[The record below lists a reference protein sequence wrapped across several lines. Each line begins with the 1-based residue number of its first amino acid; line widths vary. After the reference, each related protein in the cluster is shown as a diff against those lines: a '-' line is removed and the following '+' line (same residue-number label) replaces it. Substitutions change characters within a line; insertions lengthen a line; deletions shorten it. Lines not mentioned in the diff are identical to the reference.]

1 MLKKPELLAP
11 AGNLEKLKTA
21 VLYGADA
28 VYLGGGDY
36 SLRAQAGNF
45 NMAELAE
52 GIAFAHS
59 HWVKVYVT
67 VNIYAQE
74 RHLTNLPQYLK
85 RLAEMGADGIIVADP
100 GVFALAGQVAP
111 QLVRHIS
118 TQANT
123 QNSAAV
129 DFWRQNGAKR
139 VVLGREASLQDIR
152 RICRHTEEEIEVF
165 VHGAMCMAYS
175 GRCLLSSYLT
185 GRRANLGDCTQ
196 PCRWQYRLEEE
207 KRPGEYFAIE
217 EDGHGSY
224 IFNSKDLCLIDY
236 LPQLMEAGVASFKI
250 EGRMKSSYY
259 VANVT
264 RIYREAIDLCW
275 ADPEHYKV
283 RPQWQEELEKVSH
296 RPYGHGFL
304 IEGSNAER
312 QYYRTSAYVRGYD
325 FCGLVLGYS
334 QGRLAVEQRNH
345 LALGDVLEILCPGQ
359 GVRTLTIAA
368 MWDELGGPIA
378 KAPHAR
384 QKVWIASAFEVPA
397 GTVIRRPVRE
407 TAKEQTNEN

>member
-45 NMAELAE
+45 NMAEMAE
-52 GIAFAHS
+52 GIAFAHA
-59 HWVKVYVT
+59 HQVKAYVT

-74 RHLTNLPQYLK
+74 QHLEDLPQYLQK
-85 RLAEMGADGIIVADP
+85 LAEMQTDGIIVADP
-100 GVFALAGQVAP
+100 GIFVLAGEVVP
-111 QLVRHIS
+111 ELSRHIS

-129 DFWRQNGAKR
+129 NFWRQNGARR
-139 VVLGREASLQDIR
+139 VVLGREASLQDIQ
-152 RICRHTEEEIEVF
+152 RICQNTNTEIEVF

-207 KRPGEYFAIE
+207 KRPGEYFAID
-217 EDGHGSY
+217 EDVHGSY

-236 LPQLMEAGVASFKI
+236 LPQLMEAGVASLKI

-275 ADPEHYKV
+275 ADPEHYTV
-283 RPQWQEELEKVSH
+283 LPQWREELEKVSH
-296 RPYGHGFL
+296 RPYGQGFL
-304 IEGSNAER
+304 SVESDAER
-312 QYYRTSAYVRGYD
+312 QYYPTSAYVRGYD
-325 FCGLVLGYS
+325 FCGLVLGYA
-334 QGRLAVEQRNH
+334 QGRLKVEERNH
-345 LALGDVLEILCPGQ
+345 LALGDELEILCPGG
-359 GVRTLTIAA
+359 GVQTLTIKA
-368 MWDELGGPIA
+368 MWDELGEPIA

-384 QKVWIASAFEVPA
+384 QRVWIASTFEVPM

-407 TAKEQTNEN
+407 KTKEHKNEN